1 MRPVEPKRHHN
12 LHLRPPDLLKRL
24 RVQHQQ
30 VTLPLRPVEHHAQA
44 DPVVLVFP
52 IRIRQEYGLARRLGV
67 DDSRGGRL
75 RQGVV
80 FDQSVEEGGVAA
92 VADAVDVAAGLGGVE
107 GVEGRE
113 FGRVFFR
120 GGESS
125 RDFAGGTRGGY
136 LGTADVGE
144 LEAGKRRFARCA
156 FPVHVVERSGC
167 RPFHVV
173 VVEALEDVEV
183 WVGGDVGD
191 DVHLPRFRF
200 RGLLPRVD
208 GVESEE
214 WIRFIYPHEALAVP
228 SVDYKPEVLLV
239 RVEVHGF

>member
-1 MRPVEPKRHHN
+1 M
-12 LHLRPPDLLKRL
+12 
-24 RVQHQQ
+24 
-30 VTLPLRPVEHHAQA
+30 
-44 DPVVLVFP
+44 
-52 IRIRQEYGLARRLGV
+52 

-183 WVGGDVGD
+183 WGGGDVGD